1 MRNSFLSLL
10 MLLLLPLHAAA
21 ETVGMPFL
29 RLNAGARGAALAEAV
44 TALPDAEA
52 ASANPAALRADGR
65 RTFAFTHAAWIQS
78 IRHDYLSALF
88 AGERSTWAVTAQLS
102 QADDL
107 ERRTGPTT
115 DPLGHFG
122 VYDGA
127 VGLSYARAWTTRL
140 RLGGTVRLIRQA
152 IATRTAT
159 GAALDLGALRS
170 LGDHLHLGL
179 AVLRNLGGMS
189 ALGEEA
195 TSLPRSGRLG
205 LSYTGFSHLLVSGEI
220 QRAQG
225 SATSL
230 HLGAEWTATRRLT
243 LRGGYQTTDSRH
255 LSAGLGLKTD
265 RWSVDYA
272 FIPFDSGLGEAHRL
286 SLQLHRR

>member
-1 MRNSFLSLL
+1 MRNSFIFLL
-10 MLLLLPLHAAA
+10 MLLLLPLHVAA

-52 ASANPAALRADGR
+52 ASANPAALRTDGR
-65 RTFAFTHAAWIQS
+65 RTLAFTHVAWIQS

-88 AGERSTWAVTAQLS
+88 AGKRSTWAVTAQLS

-115 DPLGHFG
+115 DPLGSFG

-127 VGLSYARAWTTRL
+127 VGLSYARVWTTYL
-140 RLGGTVRLIRQA
+140 RLGGSVRLIRQA

-159 GAALDLGALRS
+159 GAAFDLGALRS
-170 LGDHLHLGL
+170 LGDYLHLGF
-179 AVLRNLGGMS
+179 AVRNLGGMS
-189 ALGEEA
+189 ALGESA

-205 LSYTGFSHLLVSGEI
+205 LSYTRLPHLLVSGEI
-220 QRAQG
+220 QRARG
-225 SATSL
+225 SSISL

-243 LRGGYQTTDSRH
+243 LRAGYQTTDSRH
-255 LSAGLGLKTD
+255 LSAGLGLKTE

-272 FIPFDSGLGEAHRL
+272 FVPFDSGLGEAHRL
-286 SLQLHRR
+286 SLQLHRH

>member
-1 MRNSFLSLL
+1 MRNSSI
-10 MLLLLPLHAAA
+10 LLLLLLILPLQVAA

-29 RLNAGARGAALAEAV
+29 RLNAGARGAALAEGVA
-44 TALPDAEA
+44 ALPDAEA

-78 IRHDYLSALF
+78 IRHDYLAALF
-88 AGERSTWAVTAQLS
+88 AGERSIWAFTAQLS

-107 ERRTGPTT
+107 ERRTGPTAA
-115 DPLGHFG
+115 PLGRFG

-127 VGLSYARAWTTRL
+127 VGLSYARAWTARL
-140 RLGGTVRLIRQA
+140 RLGATVRLIRQA

-159 GAALDLGALRS
+159 GGAFDLGALRS
-170 LGDHLHLGL
+170 IGDHLHLGF
-179 AVLRNLGGMS
+179 AVRNLGGMS
-189 ALGEEA
+189 GLGESA

-205 LSYTGFSHLLVSGEI
+205 LSYTGLPHLLVSGEI
-220 QRAQG
+220 QRARG
-225 SATSL
+225 SSTSL

-243 LRGGYQTTDSRH
+243 LRAGYQTTDSRH
-255 LSAGLGLKTD
+255 LSAGLGLKSE

-272 FIPFDSGLGEAHRL
+272 FVPFDSGLGEAHRL